1 MIDAPTYAQ
10 YPLQLKLFQ
19 SREFSSNHRGRG
31 TRGRVPRMS
40 EMKSLEEA
48 LTATYDNLDI
58 LSPRDVSAF
67 WWAVVPK
74 FLGGSGRRL
83 RTSNQ
88 QLEQQMFYQ
97 FDKISTKCIQDINQY
112 DPRDMS
118 TLAISLAKIIDKI
131 SKRKRP
137 AKGSPHQILQDI
149 LIGNDSNIK
158 QYIFREIASA
168 SVPIL
173 YEFNARDLSNFI
185 HAYGLAEEVV
195 LVNDGSTFFDMLAK
209 VAIPNLDKFNGQ
221 GLSNMLWSYANAEVS
236 NSQLFKEAGDILL
249 DLIT

>member
-1 MIDAPTYAQ
+1 MIDAPSYAQ
-10 YPLQLKLFQ
+10 YPLQLKLLQ
-19 SREFSSNHRGRG
+19 SRCFSSNHRGRG

-40 EMKSLEEA
+40 EMRSLEEA

-67 WWAVVPK
+67 WAVVPK
-74 FLGGSGRRL
+74 LLGGKGP

-88 QLEQQMFYQ
+88 QQQQHMFHQ
-97 FDKISTKCIQDINQY
+97 FDKISTKSIRDIDRY

-137 AKGSPHQILQDI
+137 TKGSPHQILQEI

-158 QYIFREIASA
+158 QYIFREIASS

-173 YEFNARDLSNFI
+173 NDFEPRHLSNFI
-185 HAYGLAEEVV
+185 YAFGLAKEVV
-195 LVNDGSTFFDMLAK
+195 LVTDGSTFFDMLAE
-209 VAIPNLDKFNGQ
+209 VAIPNLHTFNEQ
-221 GLSNMLWSYANAEVS
+221 DLSNML
-236 NSQLFKEAGDILL
+236 
-249 DLIT
+249 